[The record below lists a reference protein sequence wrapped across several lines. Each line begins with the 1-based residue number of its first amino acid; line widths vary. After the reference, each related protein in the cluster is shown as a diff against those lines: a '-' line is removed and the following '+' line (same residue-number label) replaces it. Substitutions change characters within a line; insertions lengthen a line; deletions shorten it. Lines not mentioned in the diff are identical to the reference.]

1 MSNPKWF
8 KHCWTWIK
16 DKPVGHLVAKKRPM
30 QATED
35 VIVFSNGHCP
45 YNPIMI
51 LLDKPYYGEIE
62 TKRSEL
68 CGGNQGVQLKKL
80 YTHKYPTTILRFTG
94 VSHSKNVHP
103 TQKPVA
109 LFEYLIRTYTNET
122 DTVLDNCAGSGTTG
136 VACINTNRKFILIE
150 KDPAYCVIIRARIAE
165 AWNCRNMLSE
175 RRLSGILNQKHQ
187 PADGVS
193 ATTEEESMSG
203 KNGKKAVA
211 VEELEVDDKMVV
223 AAATDIN
230 KVLAPNPLLDLAKPG
245 EDLQKDVEELFPNI
259 IAADKLSAKTW
270 DILKALGWKGVE
282 PEPPKSKKPV
292 KVASMTPLVAL
303 ATELN
308 EVLAPNPLLD
318 LADEY
323 LEDQVKKLAAQ
334 VKVCDPLSDKAWAVL
349 KKLGWK
355 DKDKKVQVQKAA
367 PVHPTTAAAAPRTYT
382 MLKMPVDEPKQ
393 LVQIVGCLQKGPLA
407 GDKLLAAMAKVIK
420 TKQPLARI
428 LGFYQKKLVASKY
441 VKVS

>member
-1 MSNPKWF
+1 
-8 KHCWTWIK
+8 
-16 DKPVGHLVAKKRPM
+16 
-30 QATED
+30 
-35 VIVFSNGHCP
+35 
-45 YNPIMI
+45 
-51 LLDKPYYGEIE
+51 
-62 TKRSEL
+62 
-68 CGGNQGVQLKKL
+68 
-80 YTHKYPTTILRFTG
+80 
-94 VSHSKNVHP
+94 
-103 TQKPVA
+103 
-109 LFEYLIRTYTNET
+109 
-122 DTVLDNCAGSGTTG
+122 
-136 VACINTNRKFILIE
+136 
-150 KDPAYCVIIRARIAE
+150 
-165 AWNCRNMLSE
+165 MLSE

-282 PEPPKSKKPV
+282 PEQPNSKKPV